1 VSDLLAARFQ
11 MAFSL
16 GFHILFAVAG
26 IALPALMVLAEGR
39 WLRSGHPVDLDL
51 AKRWSKGAAVLFAVG
66 AISGTVLSFEL
77 GLLWPRFMAFAGP
90 IIGMPFSLEGV
101 AFFLE
106 AICLGLYL
114 YGWDKLSPRAHW
126 LSGAGVLASGTLSGA
141 FVVTANAWMN
151 TPAGFTLV
159 DGKPVD
165 IRPLAAFWNPAAPTE
180 IAHMTLAAFLSIGFL
195 AAAIHAYQ
203 LLKRPSEFHR
213 RAFTL
218 ALSVGGAAALLQ
230 PFSGDSSARQVAL
243 NQPAKLAALEGQWET
258 ERGAPLR
265 IGGLPDD
272 SEEVTRYALE
282 IPHGLSLL
290 ARHDWNA
297 EIVGLKAFPAEDR
310 PPSIVVHLAFQ
321 VMVGCGTILFLAAA
335 LAAFL
340 AWRRR
345 ESLFEPWFLK
355 LVALTGPLGV
365 VALEAGWTVTEVGRQ
380 PWIIAH
386 VVRVRDAVTPMP
398 GLRYSLAAVV
408 FVYALL
414 SAVVFATLR
423 SQVREAV
430 DAP

>member
-1 VSDLLAARFQ
+1 MSDLLAARLQ

-26 IALPALMVLAEGR
+26 IAMPALMVLAEGR
-39 WLRSGHPVDLDL
+39 WLRSGNPVDLEL

-106 AICLGLYL
+106 AICLGIYL
-114 YGWDKLSPRAHW
+114 YGWNRVSPRAHW
-126 LSGAGVLASGTLSGA
+126 LSGIGVLVSGTLSGV

-165 IRPLAAFWNPAAPTE
+165 IRPLSALWNPAAPTE
-180 IAHMTLAAFLSIGFL
+180 IVHMTLASFLSIGFL
-195 AAAIHAYQ
+195 AASIHAYQ
-203 LLKRPSEFHR
+203 LLKRPSELHR
-213 RAFTL
+213 RAYTL
-218 ALSVGGAAALLQ
+218 ALSVGAVAALLQ
-230 PFSGDSSARQVAL
+230 PFSGDFSTRQVGR
-243 NQPAKLAALEGQWET
+243 NQPVKLAALEGQWET
-258 ERGAPLR
+258 MRGAPLR
-265 IGGLPDD
+265 LGGLPDD
-272 SEEVTRYALE
+272 AAEVTRYALE

-290 ARHDWNA
+290 ALHDGNG
-297 EIVGLKAFPAEDR
+297 EIAGLKSFPREDR
-310 PPSIVVHLAFQ
+310 PPARVVHLAFQ
-321 VMVGCGTILFLAAA
+321 IMVGCGGILFSVAA
-335 LAAFL
+335 LAVFL

-345 ESLFEPWFLK
+345 AALVEPWFLR
-355 LVALTGPLGV
+355 LVALAGPLGV

-386 VVRVRDAVTPMP
+386 VTRVRDAVTPMP
-398 GLRYSLAAVV
+398 GLRYSLAAIVV
-408 FVYALL
+408 VYALL

-423 SQVREAV
+423 AQVQGARR
-430 DAP
+430 AP